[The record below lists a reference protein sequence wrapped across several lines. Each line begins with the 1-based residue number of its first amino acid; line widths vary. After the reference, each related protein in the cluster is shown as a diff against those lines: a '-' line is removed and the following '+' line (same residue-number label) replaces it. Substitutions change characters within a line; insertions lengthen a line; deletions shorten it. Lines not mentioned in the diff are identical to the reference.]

1 MTMLVALLYIVYICG
16 IAYAGNY
23 VKTRGLAG
31 IE

>member
-1 MTMLVALLYIVYICG
+1 MTILAFLYVVYICG